1 MKESKKVC
9 LITGCNSGIGKIAA
23 IEIAKQGF
31 EIIMLVRNS
40 QKSKNAF
47 EEIKTE
53 SNSEDVK
60 MFFVDFAS
68 QESIRQV
75 AKVVKKNYSKIDILI
90 NNAGVYK
97 KKLELTV
104 DGYETTIA
112 VNYLATFLLTN
123 LLLDLVKK
131 SQLKRIINVSS
142 MLYLKGKLDLNE
154 ELTYSGKYNQTKA
167 YANSKLLMIYFT
179 QELARRLKKDDV
191 VVNCLHPGVIATQI
205 FRDFPKWLNKISKY
219 IITDIKKGSEPLIYV
234 ATSDEANSVSGKYFY
249 KEKLVE
255 NSKLKLDKELFL
267 KVWNYSLKKTS

>member
-75 AKVVKKNYSKIDILI
+75 AKVVK
-90 NNAGVYK
+90 
-97 KKLELTV
+97 
-104 DGYETTIA
+104 
-112 VNYLATFLLTN
+112 
-123 LLLDLVKK
+123 
-131 SQLKRIINVSS
+131 RII
-142 MLYLKGKLDLNE
+142 
-154 ELTYSGKYNQTKA
+154 
-167 YANSKLLMIYFT
+167 
-179 QELARRLKKDDV
+179 
-191 VVNCLHPGVIATQI
+191 
-205 FRDFPKWLNKISKY
+205 
-219 IITDIKKGSEPLIYV
+219 
-234 ATSDEANSVSGKYFY
+234 
-249 KEKLVE
+249 
-255 NSKLKLDKELFL
+255 LKLIF
-267 KVWNYSLKKTS
+267 